1 MIDGSAGVP
10 GAVNSARG
18 VAAGND
24 LPGGA
29 GGSGNQSSRQ
39 NLAPRVVGGR
49 TFFWKDGCWMDVRLK
64 SEDRSGAKRV
74 RLFSDEYFG
83 LIEKDAEAAS
93 CLAEFGQQPV
103 LIRLGEV
110 VYLVE

>member
-1 MIDGSAGVP
+1 
-10 GAVNSARG
+10 
-18 VAAGND
+18 
-24 LPGGA
+24 
-29 GGSGNQSSRQ
+29 
-39 NLAPRVVGGR
+39 
-49 TFFWKDGCWMDVRLK
+49 MDVRLK

-74 RLFSDEYFG
+74 RLFSDAYFG

>member
-1 MIDGSAGVP
+1 
-10 GAVNSARG
+10 
-18 VAAGND
+18 
-24 LPGGA
+24 
-29 GGSGNQSSRQ
+29 
-39 NLAPRVVGGR
+39 
-49 TFFWKDGCWMDVRLK
+49 
-64 SEDRSGAKRV
+64 
-74 RLFSDEYFG
+74 LFSDAYFG